1 MSVYQDFKISSHNSV
16 IKGASAKNS
25 NGHPWRDW
33 QVSLVAVDNGKE
45 VKGKASLILDHVEYI
60 LHPTFENPR
69 RVKTKEP
76 YLLQEQGWGEFDLRA
91 LLHFTN
97 NLAAPKIIVFDL
109 NFTQAN
115 YSIIERVEFSN
126 ASPELVQLLSL
137 KPDSFHGLPPSV
149 AAPPPWAGHRPS
161 ASASSSRHASS
172 SVAKSS
178 SATTRSDSPGK
189 YSASSRVSSESQRR
203 SSSSKSTPL
212 QDKKPSDQKV
222 PSKRITSPSELLRS
236 SSGSGKAKKKQS
248 ALRYNPMDGVKHKPS
263 RDDSPTSM
271 PSDLI
276 PSKTTSS
283 STKSSSPLRPVPD
296 DIIRSSSGSGKAKR
310 KQSSTRYPTTD
321 PLRRKTHRPD
331 SPGTDSYND
340 IIPRKPSASRSDSA
354 SRKASSSYDTVPH
367 KPSAS
372 HSDSASH
379 KASSS
384 YENVS
389 RKSAAYSDSTPHKPS
404 TSHSD
409 SASHKAS
416 SSYDT
421 VPRKSS
427 SSYSDSAPHK
437 ASSSYDTV
445 PRKSSASHSDSAPY
459 KASSSSDAASRKP
472 SASAH
477 DTISRTFSSNQ
488 DTIRRKPSASNSNTD
503 TTYRRSSSNDNT
515 ASPADVM
522 RSSST
527 SGKIKKKSSTTRYP
541 STNTLQRKPSRPV
554 DSDSSSDELGHIR
567 KSASSSK
574 SSRNPKANSSI
585 SKSSMPT
592 NKVHNETTLSLNET
606 RQGSSS
612 SSSIK
617 HSRSSATDDQKTIS
631 ATNTSQT
638 TLANEDVD
646 VERIMDYFY
655 NPESV
660 GNIHLVHNNEVDELT
675 RSAWDIP
682 NIIISRLACR
692 LSLLQNE
699 HRNQMQEIII
709 ANETDTMEFT
719 VENGVVNFNL
729 YSFCSKLIQALWD
742 FTEGISYTHEAER
755 RQHRYASSISS
766 ASTGNVRPSTRH

>member
-109 NFTQAN
+109 NFTQSN

-149 AAPPPWAGHRPS
+149 AAPPWSGHRPN

-178 SATTRSDSPGK
+178 SANTRSDSPGK
-189 YSASSRVSSESQRR
+189 SSASSRVSSESQRR
-203 SSSSKSTPL
+203 SSSSKSAPL

-248 ALRYNPMDGVKHKPS
+248 APRYSPIDGVKHKPS
-263 RDDSPTSM
+263 RADSPTNM
-271 PSDLI
+271 LSDLI

-310 KQSSTRYPTTD
+310 KQSSARYPTAD

-354 SRKASSSYDTVPH
+354 SRKASSSYDTVYRKSSSHSDSAPH
-367 KPSAS
+367 KASGSSDTVSHKPPTS

-384 YENVS
+384 YDNVS
-389 RKSAAYSDSTPHKPS
+389 RKSSAYSDSASHKPS

-421 VPRKSS
+421 VSRKSS

-445 PRKSSASHSDSAPY
+445 PRKSSAPHSDSAPS
-459 KASSSSDAASRKP
+459 KVSSSSDAASRKP

-477 DTISRTFSSNQ
+477 DTISRTPSSNQ
-488 DTIRRKPSASNSNTD
+488 DAIRRKPSASNSNID
-503 TTYRRSSSNDNT
+503 TTYRKSSSSNDNT
-515 ASPADVM
+515 ASPADVT

-527 SGKIKKKSSTTRYP
+527 SGKVKRKPSTTRYP
-541 STNTLQRKPSRPV
+541 STTPLQRKPSRPI
-554 DSDSSSDELGHIR
+554 DSDSSSDELGHIK

-574 SSRNPKANSSI
+574 SSRNPKASSSI
-585 SKSSMPT
+585 SKSSIST
-592 NKVHNETTLSLNET
+592 SKGHNEATLPLNET
-606 RQGSSS
+606 RQGSSN

-617 HSRSSATDDQKTIS
+617 HSRSSAADDQKIMP

-682 NIIISRLACR
+682 NIIISKLACR
-692 LSLLQNE
+692 LSLLQGE

-719 VENGVVNFNL
+719 VENGICFINVN
-729 YSFCSKLIQALWD
+729 I
-742 FTEGISYTHEAER
+742 
-755 RQHRYASSISS
+755 
-766 ASTGNVRPSTRH
+766 

>member
-1 MSVYQDFKISSHNSV
+1 LKTPEEVNFY
-16 IKGASAKNS
+16 
-25 NGHPWRDW
+25 
-33 QVSLVAVDNGKE
+33 SLFQINHTYF
-45 VKGKASLILDHVEYI
+45 LL
-60 LHPTFENPR
+60 
-69 RVKTKEP
+69 VKTKEP

-109 NFTQAN
+109 NFTQSN
-115 YSIIERVEFSN
+115 YSIVERVEFSN

-149 AAPPPWAGHRPS
+149 TAPPPPWSSHRPS

-172 SVAKSS
+172 PVAKSS
-178 SATTRSDSPGK
+178 SANTRSASPGK
-189 YSASSRVSSESQRR
+189 SSASSRVSSESQRR
-203 SSSSKSTPL
+203 SSSSKSAPL

-236 SSGSGKAKKKQS
+236 SSSSGKAKKKQS
-248 ALRYNPMDGVKHKPS
+248 APRYNPMDGVKHKPS
-263 RDDSPTSM
+263 RADSPTSM

-276 PSKTTSS
+276 LSKTTSS

-296 DIIRSSSGSGKAKR
+296 DIIRSSSGSERAKR
-310 KQSSTRYPTTD
+310 KQSSVRYPTTD

-354 SRKASSSYDTVPH
+354 SRKASSSYDTV
-367 KPSAS
+367 
-372 HSDSASH
+372 
-379 KASSS
+379 
-384 YENVS
+384 S
-389 RKSAAYSDSTPHKPS
+389 RKSSAYSDSAPHKSS
-404 TSHSD
+404 TSYSD

-427 SSYSDSAPHK
+427 SSHA
-437 ASSSYDTV
+437 
-445 PRKSSASHSDSAPY
+445 DSAPY
-459 KASSSSDAASRKP
+459 KASSTSDAASRKP
-472 SASAH
+472 STSAH
-477 DTISRTFSSNQ
+477 DTISRTSSSNQ

-503 TTYRRSSSNDNT
+503 TIYRKSSSSNDNT
-515 ASPADVM
+515 ASPADVT
-522 RSSST
+522 RSPST
-527 SGKIKKKSSTTRYP
+527 SGKIKRKPSTTRYP
-541 STNTLQRKPSRPV
+541 STNSLQRKPSRLI
-554 DSDSSSDELGHIR
+554 DSDSSSDELGHIK

-574 SSRNPKANSSI
+574 SSRNPKASSSI
-585 SKSSMPT
+585 SKSSMST
-592 NKVHNETTLSLNET
+592 SKGRNEATLPLNET

-617 HSRSSATDDQKTIS
+617 HSRSSAADGQKTIP

-660 GNIHLVHNNEVDELT
+660 GNIHLVHNNEIDELT

-682 NIIISRLACR
+682 N
-692 LSLLQNE
+692 
-699 HRNQMQEIII
+699 
-709 ANETDTMEFT
+709 
-719 VENGVVNFNL
+719 V
-729 YSFCSKLIQALWD
+729 
-742 FTEGISYTHEAER
+742 
-755 RQHRYASSISS
+755 SI
-766 ASTGNVRPSTRH
+766 

>member
-109 NFTQAN
+109 NFTQPN

-137 KPDSFHGLPPSV
+137 KPDSFHGLPPSS
-149 AAPPPWAGHRPS
+149 AAPPPWSGHRPS

-172 SVAKSS
+172 SAAKSS
-178 SATTRSDSPGK
+178 SANIRSDSPGK
-189 YSASSRVSSESQRR
+189 SSASSRVSSESQRR
-203 SSSSKSTPL
+203 SSSSKSAPL

-236 SSGSGKAKKKQS
+236 SSGSGKVKKKQS
-248 ALRYNPMDGVKHKPS
+248 APRYSPMDSVKHKPS
-263 RDDSPTSM
+263 RADSPTSI
-271 PSDLI
+271 PSDLT

-310 KQSSTRYPTTD
+310 KQSSVRYPTTD

-354 SRKASSSYDTVPH
+354 SRKASSSYD
-367 KPSAS
+367 
-372 HSDSASH
+372 
-379 KASSS
+379 
-384 YENVS
+384 NVS
-389 RKSAAYSDSTPHKPS
+389 RKSSAYSDSTPHKPS

-416 SSYDT
+416 NSYDT
-421 VPRKSS
+421 APRKSS

-437 ASSSYDTV
+437 TSSSYDTV
-445 PRKSSASHSDSAPY
+445 PRKSSAPHSDSAPS

-477 DTISRTFSSNQ
+477 DTISRTPSSNQ

-503 TTYRRSSSNDNT
+503 TTYRKSSSSNDNT
-515 ASPADVM
+515 ASPADVT

-527 SGKIKKKSSTTRYP
+527 SDKVKRKPSTTRYP
-541 STNTLQRKPSRPV
+541 STNPLQRKPSRPIN
-554 DSDSSSDELGHIR
+554 SDSSSDELGHIK

-574 SSRNPKANSSI
+574 SNRNPKASSSI
-585 SKSSMPT
+585 SKPSMST
-592 NKVHNETTLSLNET
+592 SKGHNEATLPLNEI

-617 HSRSSATDDQKTIS
+617 HSRSSATDDQKTMP

-638 TLANEDVD
+638 TLANEDID

-655 NPESV
+655 SPESV

-692 LSLLQNE
+692 LSLLQGE
-699 HRNQMQEIII
+699 HRNRMQEIII
-709 ANETDTMEFT
+709 ANETNTMEFT

-729 YSFCSKLIQALWD
+729 YSFSSKLIQALWD

-766 ASTGNVRPSTRH
+766 ASTGNVCPSTCH

>member
-109 NFTQAN
+109 NFTQSN

-149 AAPPPWAGHRPS
+149 APPPPWAGHRPS
-161 ASASSSRHASS
+161 ASASSSRQASS

-178 SATTRSDSPGK
+178 SANTRSDSP
-189 YSASSRVSSESQRR
+189 
-203 SSSSKSTPL
+203 
-212 QDKKPSDQKV
+212 DKKPSDQKV
-222 PSKRITSPSELLRS
+222 PSKRITSPSEILRS

-310 KQSSTRYPTTD
+310 KQSSIRYPTTD

-389 RKSAAYSDSTPHKPS
+389 RKSSAYSDSAPHKPS

-427 SSYSDSAPHK
+427 SSYSDSAPHR
-437 ASSSYDTV
+437 ASSSYDTI

-472 SASAH
+472 SASVH
-477 DTISRTFSSNQ
+477 DTISRTSSSNQ

-527 SGKIKKKSSTTRYP
+527 SGKIKKKPSTTRYP
-541 STNTLQRKPSRPV
+541 STNTLQRKPSRPA

-592 NKVHNETTLSLNET
+592 NKGHNETTLSLNET

>member
-109 NFTQAN
+109 NFTQLN

-126 ASPELVQLLSL
+126 ASPELIQLLSL

-149 AAPPPWAGHRPS
+149 APPPPWSGHRPS

-178 SATTRSDSPGK
+178 SANTRSDSPGK
-189 YSASSRVSSESQRR
+189 YSASSRASSESQRR
-203 SSSSKSTPL
+203 SSSSKSAPI
-212 QDKKPSDQKV
+212 QDKKPSDQKI
-222 PSKRITSPSELLRS
+222 PSKRITSPSELLHS

-248 ALRYNPMDGVKHKPS
+248 APRYNPMDGVKHKPS
-263 RDDSPTSM
+263 RADSPTNM

-283 STKSSSPLRPVPD
+283 STKSSSPLRPVPE

-310 KQSSTRYPTTD
+310 KQSSVHYPTTD

-354 SRKASSSYDTVPH
+354 SRKASSSYDAVSRKSSSHSDSASRKASGSSDTVLH

-389 RKSAAYSDSTPHKPS
+389 RKSSAYSDSAPHKPS
-404 TSHSD
+404 TSH
-409 SASHKAS
+409 
-416 SSYDT
+416 
-421 VPRKSS
+421 
-427 SSYSDSAPHK
+427 SDSAPHK

-445 PRKSSASHSDSAPY
+445 PRKSSAST
-459 KASSSSDAASRKP
+459 
-472 SASAH
+472 H
-477 DTISRTFSSNQ
+477 DTISRTSSSNQ

-527 SGKIKKKSSTTRYP
+527 SGKVKKRPSITRYP
-541 STNTLQRKPSRPV
+541 STNPLQPKPSRPA
-554 DSDSSSDELGHIR
+554 DSDSSSDELGHIK

-574 SSRNPKANSSI
+574 SSRNPKVNSSI
-585 SKSSMPT
+585 SKSSIST
-592 NKVHNETTLSLNET
+592 NKGHNETTLPLNET

-617 HSRSSATDDQKTIS
+617 QSRSSAADDQKTIP
-631 ATNTSQT
+631 AINISQT

-742 FTEGISYTHEAER
+742 FTESISYTHEAER
-755 RQHRYASSISS
+755 RQHKYASSISS
-766 ASTGNVRPSTRH
+766 ASTDISAPEFHPSNFHLSDLDLTSDDENT